1 MTQAKKGPF
10 FRGDIDMRIARD
22 GTWFYKGTPIER
34 MALVKLFATILS
46 RDDAGDYWLKTPV
59 EETRIQVED
68 APFVA
73 VELEVQGSGRD
84 RQLRIRSNIDEW
96 IVAGP
101 AHPIRVVENRDTGEP
116 SPYVRMRPGLD
127 ALIARSVFYQ
137 LADLAEPSPQTDG
150 RLGVWS
156 GGVFFDLGESEA

>member
-1 MTQAKKGPF
+1 MKAPF

-34 MALVKLFATILS
+34 KALVKLFSTILS
-46 RDDAGDYWLKTPV
+46 RDEAGDYWLKTPV

-73 VELEVQGSGRD
+73 VELKAEGEGRE
-84 RQLRIRSNIDEW
+84 QKLSFRSNLDEW
-96 IVAGP
+96 VEAGER
-101 AHPIRVVENRDTGEP
+101 HPIRVERDPQSGEP
-116 SPYVRMRPGLD
+116 SPYVAIRPGLD
-127 ALIARSVFYQ
+127 ALIARPVYYE
-137 LADLAEPSPQTDG
+137 LAGLAVPDPEQPQ

-156 GGVFFDLGESEA
+156 KGRFFVLGEAAT

>member
-46 RDDAGDYWLKTPV
+46 RDEAGDFWLKTPV

-73 VELEVQGSGRD
+73 VELEVEGRGKD
-84 RQLRIRSNIDEW
+84 RELRFRSNIDEW
-96 IVAGP
+96 VAAGP
-101 AHPIRVVENRDTGEP
+101 LHPIRVVESPESGEP
-116 SPYVRMRPGLD
+116 SPYVMMKPGLE
-127 ALIARSVFYQ
+127 ALITRSVFYQ
-137 LADLAEPSPQTDG
+137 LADLAEPSPQGDR

-156 GGVFFDLGESEA
+156 SGAFFDLGENEA